1 MSEHPVPD
9 SGSGLT
15 GAGDSHTIRAV
26 NVFLTGGTGFIG
38 SHLIELLLARGASI
52 IALVRDPV
60 RAAAL
65 EGKGVRFLRG
75 DLFSLPPLP
84 AGIDIVFHLAGRTRS
99 LKTADYYT
107 VNHEGTASLFR
118 RLKAG
123 SGRPKV
129 IYLSS
134 LAAAGPSI
142 NGTPVKESDPPHP
155 VTHYGRSKLLGE
167 EEALRFKDEFPLV
180 IARATAV
187 FGPRDLDF
195 LTYFKVINRGILAT
209 VRKNRMVSICY
220 VRDLAEA
227 LCLCAEKELPSGE
240 IFNIADPAPV
250 SWEEFGLAAARALGK
265 KAVRVRVP
273 LGVVAAA
280 AALSELRDRLAR
292 NPGIFNR
299 DKYRDLKQ
307 TGWVADVGKAARMLS
322 FRTRYPLDRAL
333 RETMDWYK
341 AQKWL

>member
-1 MSEHPVPD
+1 
-9 SGSGLT
+9 
-15 GAGDSHTIRAV
+15 V

-38 SHLIELLLARGASI
+38 GHLIELLLARGASI
-52 IALVRDPV
+52 SALVRNPEK
-60 RAAAL
+60 AAAL
-65 EGKGVRFLRG
+65 QGKGVRFLQG

-84 AGIDIVFHLAGRTRS
+84 AGTDVVFHIAGITRS

-107 VNHEGTASLFR
+107 VNSEGTASLFHW
-118 RLKAG
+118 LQAAA
-123 SGRPKV
+123 GRPKV
-129 IYLSS
+129 ICLSS

-142 NGTPVKESDPPHP
+142 DGTPVKESDPPHP

-167 EEALRFKDEFPLV
+167 EEALRFRNEFPLV
-180 IARATAV
+180 IVRATAI

-195 LTYFKVINRGILAT
+195 LSYFKVIKRGILAT
-209 VRKNRMVSICY
+209 VRERRMVSICY
-220 VRDLAEA
+220 AKDLAEA

-240 IFNIADPAPV
+240 IFNVADPVPV

-265 KAVRVRVP
+265 KTVRVRVP
-273 LGVVAAA
+273 LGAVAAA

-292 NPGIFNR
+292 KPGIFNR

-307 TGWVADVGKAARMLS
+307 TGWLADVGKAARLLS
-322 FRTRYPLDRAL
+322 FRTRYPLFQAL

-341 AQKWL
+341 AHKWL

>member
-1 MSEHPVPD
+1 M
-9 SGSGLT
+9 
-15 GAGDSHTIRAV
+15 

-38 SHLIELLLARGASI
+38 SHLIELLLARGAGI
-52 IALVRDPV
+52 IALVRDPLK
-60 RAAAL
+60 AAAL
-65 EGKGVRFLRG
+65 EGAGVQILRG

-84 AGIDIVFHLAGRTRS
+84 AGIDVVFHLAGRTRS
-99 LKTADYYT
+99 LKTGDYYT

-118 RLKAG
+118 HLEARA
-123 SGRPKV
+123 GRPKV

-167 EEALRFKDEFPLV
+167 EEALRIRDQFPLV
-180 IARATAV
+180 IVRAAAIY
-187 FGPRDLDF
+187 GPRDRDF
-195 LTYFKVINRGILAT
+195 LTYFKVINSGILAT
-209 VRKNRMVSICY
+209 VRKNRMISLCY
-220 VRDLAEA
+220 ARDLAEA
-227 LCLCAEKELPSGE
+227 LCLCAEKELRSGE

-265 KAVRVRVP
+265 KAVRIRLP

-299 DKYRDLKQ
+299 DKYRDMKQ
-307 TGWVADVGKAARMLS
+307 AGWVADVGKAARVLS
-322 FRTRYPLDRAL
+322 FQTRYPLDRAL
-333 RETMDWYK
+333 RETMDWYRQ
-341 AQKWL
+341 QKWL

>member
-1 MSEHPVPD
+1 M
-9 SGSGLT
+9 
-15 GAGDSHTIRAV
+15 AV

-38 SHLIELLLARGASI
+38 SHLIELLQARGASI

-60 RAAAL
+60 KAASL
-65 EGKGVRFLRG
+65 ERTGIRCLQG
-75 DLFSLPPLP
+75 DLFSLPPIP
-84 AGIDIVFHLAGRTRS
+84 EGIDVVFHLAGRTRS
-99 LKTADYYT
+99 FKTADYYT

-118 RLKAG
+118 RLRAG
-123 SGRPKV
+123 RGRPKV

-134 LAAAGPSI
+134 LAAAGPSLE
-142 NGTPVKESDPPHP
+142 GMPVKESDPPHP

-167 EEALRFKDEFPLV
+167 EEALRFRSEFPLV
-180 IARATAV
+180 ILRATAV
-187 FGPRDLDF
+187 FGPRDRDF
-195 LTYFKVINRGILAT
+195 LTYFNVINRGILAT
-209 VRKNRMVSICY
+209 VRQNRMLSICY
-220 VRDLAEA
+220 ARDLAEA
-227 LCLCAEKELPSGE
+227 LCLCPEKEVPSGE
-240 IFNIADPAPV
+240 IFNIADPDPV
-250 SWEEFGLAAARALGK
+250 SWEEFGRAAARALGK
-265 KAVRVRVP
+265 KALRVRVP

-307 TGWVADVGKAARMLS
+307 AGWIADVGKAARLLS

-333 RETMDWYK
+333 RETIDWYR